1 MDDRENKY
9 LVKVCALLK
18 APTPP
23 RSEKSYKKPKRIHK
37 PRLTKFLTHFKTHEY
52 K

>member
-1 MDDRENKY
+1 MSDNKY

-18 APTPP
+18 APVPP
-23 RSEKSYKKPKRIHK
+23 RSEKAVKKHK
-37 PRLTKFLTHFKTHEY
+37 IVHPPRLRKFTAKISTHHKV